1 MASTVFNGTN
11 LVLKAIADGGT
22 LATIGHT
29 TSCSMSITQ
38 DLPDATTKDS
48 SGYAENIGGLR
59 SFEISFDGLVDYTDS
74 QNAAEFINHIKDR
87 DKLDFS
93 FGTAASGDQLI
104 EGECRVASIE
114 VSGEMESAVT
124 YSGTLTGTGALTI
137 STNA

>member
-38 DLPDATTKDS
+38 DLPDATSKDS
-48 SGYAENIGGLR
+48 AGYAENAL
-59 SFEISFDGLVDYTDS
+59 
-74 QNAAEFINHIKDR
+74 
-87 DKLDFS
+87 
-93 FGTAASGDQLI
+93 
-104 EGECRVASIE
+104 
-114 VSGEMESAVT
+114 T

-137 STNA
+137 STNT